1 MKTPLS
7 VYRVVQ
13 GKRYRF
19 RLVGGLC
26 SECPVRVK
34 FEGHQ
39 MLVIATDGNPV
50 EPILVDTVVLEAGR
64 HLFMSLRN
72 VASAELLHRP
82 DNCSHNMPVIPSKIL
97 CVPYERMRTR

>member
-1 MKTPLS
+1 MFQKHEKGMKTPLS
-7 VYRVVQ
+7 VYRVAQ

-26 SECPVRVK
+26 SECSVRVK

-39 MLVIATDGNPV
+39 MLVIATDGYPV

-64 HLFMSLRN
+64 YFLKSQRN
-72 VASAELLHRP
+72 CASAGLHQCLH
-82 DNCSHNMPVIPSKIL
+82 NFWHNMSVYNISNPP
-97 CVPYERMRTR
+97 

>member
-7 VYRVVQ
+7 VYRVAQ

-19 RLVGGLC
+19 RLVGGTC

-39 MLVIATDGNPV
+39 MLVIATDGYPV
-50 EPILVDTVVLEAGR
+50 KPILVDTVVLEAGR
-64 HLFMSLRN
+64 YFLKSQRNCAFVRLRQRLDTFRYN
-72 VASAELLHRP
+72 V
-82 DNCSHNMPVIPSKIL
+82 PV
-97 CVPYERMRTR
+97 YNT

>member
-1 MKTPLS
+1 MFQKSEKGMKTPLS
-7 VYRVVQ
+7 VYRVAQ

-39 MLVIATDGNPV
+39 MLVIATDGYPV

-64 HLFMSLRN
+64 HFLKFERN
-72 VASAELLHRP
+72 CASAELRLA
-82 DNCSHNMPVIPSKIL
+82 SIL
-97 CVPYERMRTR
+97 LVQYARL

>member
-1 MKTPLS
+1 MNPDHPGIIYYFHFIHNLALFSPPPNVFMFQKSEKGMKTPLS
-7 VYRVVQ
+7 VYRVVR

-50 EPILVDTVVLEAGR
+50 VSILVDTVVLEAGR
-64 HLFMSLRN
+64 
-72 VASAELLHRP
+72 
-82 DNCSHNMPVIPSKIL
+82 
-97 CVPYERMRTR
+97 